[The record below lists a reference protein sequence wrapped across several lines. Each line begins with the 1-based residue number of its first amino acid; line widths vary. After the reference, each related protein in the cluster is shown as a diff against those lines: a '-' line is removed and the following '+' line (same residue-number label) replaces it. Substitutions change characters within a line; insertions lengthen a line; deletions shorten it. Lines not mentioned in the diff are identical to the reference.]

1 MIFSNGLARFTF
13 VCVNRV
19 SVACQRFPV
28 QGSDVLSVNLKCGPS
43 NFVHT
48 IPHGPPRCLATIN
61 SRSTDSAFPASK
73 ITISASCLSAS
84 LHCAPRFLAW
94 RGFFC
99 FLKRRPLIRSTTEGG
114 MRLRFGCQN
123 GSIFARSA
131 RTFRHSTGR
140 TDSGAFGAGP
150 LFERQW
156 SERNPRSIAGL
167 SS

>member
-1 MIFSNGLARFTF
+1 MIFSKGLARFTF

-73 ITISASCLSAS
+73 ITISASCPSAS
-84 LHCAPRFLAW
+84 LHCAPRPLAW
-94 RGFFC
+94 RRIVRFRKSSPVDPCNYRSGSAAPFLAPKRGDFC
-99 FLKRRPLIRSTTEGG
+99 LICADLQTRHRPNRFRSV
-114 MRLRFGCQN
+114 
-123 GSIFARSA
+123 RSMTA
-131 RTFRHSTGR
+131 
-140 TDSGAFGAGP
+140 
-150 LFERQW
+150 
-156 SERNPRSIAGL
+156 I
-167 SS
+167 